1 LLSGPRDR
9 ASDLKGSRWRD
20 FCCGQ
25 GRCRYAGGS
34 EPLRH
39 VGRVEADEPAD
50 TQGCHPPFSD
60 LGRFLS
66 RHRPGPRSRGGSP
79 WTRWCRQGGSVSS
92 SRPTGMASRGSTAS
106 PTCVLQALRDRLR
119 CKEIWVQGADRWRN
133 PDDDLPKDFEASLAQ
148 HYQHLGQP
156 LDPTEFVERL
166 RHERL
171 ERALGGRCPPWP
183 HPPTN
188 EDLVPADSATT
199 MSRCGPCGGRKPT

>member
-1 LLSGPRDR
+1 MGKVVAGTRVDRSHSATSVKSKRMNLPTRKDATLLS
-9 ASDLKGSRWRD
+9 ATWAGSSP
-20 FCCGQ
+20 GT
-25 GRCRYAGGS
+25 GRG
-34 EPLRH
+34 
-39 VGRVEADEPAD
+39 
-50 TQGCHPPFSD
+50 
-60 LGRFLS
+60 
-66 RHRPGPRSRGGSP
+66 PGPEGGSP

-148 HYQHLGQP
+148 HYQRLGQP